1 MGYRQWPLALRE
13 RLGDGATAALAE
25 VFEERDNAVL
35 NLATERFERRL
46 SEECGKLRAEISE
59 LRNELR
65 ADLREQ
71 SAVLRSDFRVG
82 LADMRSDFIKWS
94 FLFWVGQATAVAGL
108 LIALR

>member
-13 RLGDGATAALAE
+13 RLGDGAMASLAE
-25 VFEERDNAVL
+25 VLEERDDAVVS
-35 NLATERFERRL
+35 LATERFERRL
-46 SEECGKLRAEISE
+46 SDECGKLRAEISD
-59 LRNELR
+59 LRSDLR

-71 SAVLRSDFRVG
+71 SAALRADFRVA